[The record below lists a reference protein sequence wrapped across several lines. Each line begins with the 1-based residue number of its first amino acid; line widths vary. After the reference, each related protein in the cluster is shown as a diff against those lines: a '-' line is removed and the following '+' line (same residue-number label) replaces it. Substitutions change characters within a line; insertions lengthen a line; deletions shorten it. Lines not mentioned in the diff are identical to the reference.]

1 MSNLLLLLKIDLLN
15 TTGIN
20 KVIQGDKKE
29 KVKHLLIVGA
39 ICFAIIMVAIGLYKM
54 CIEMS
59 NALIKI
65 NQMDLL
71 LLIGILGI
79 SGLCLFNTIYKAP
92 AYLYQARDYEILASL
107 PIKDSTVLM
116 SKMIKLMFFNYIYS
130 FMLIII
136 PGLVYYTKTQVSL
149 TFLIYIV
156 LMYIVAPFIP
166 IVLAS
171 VISYFLGKIAS
182 RSKYKNG
189 ILIISSI
196 VVFLIVMYG
205 SYNMDKIVVNV
216 SKNSESIIEVAEKI
230 YPLTY
235 YFIDGLKNTNIISI
249 SIFLGVSVL
258 VFGAFIMVFSRGFN
272 NISSNMCENHKKDN
286 YEVKKIL
293 KKSSPTKALLNKE
306 IKRYLSSY
314 IYVLNTSIGMIILI
328 VLAIGILVMGQE
340 KIAQIM
346 KICAQTDIFNI
357 QITGMIIFCILMS
370 CTTNSSISLEGKNI
384 WILKTSPLDEM
395 DILKSKIYLN
405 ILLIL
410 PISIISILAIGL
422 KLNFDFEYIITM
434 IILIFECSI
443 LTSLYG
449 LYINLLYPKL
459 DYISETEV
467 VKRSM
472 SSMICAFS
480 GILYIVLYA
489 AIYYFVEIKFIS
501 VLILGIIITGMIDIV
516 LWKLINT
523 KGIKMFK
530 ELC

>member
-20 KVIQGDKKE
+20 NIIQGDKKE
-29 KVKHLLIVGA
+29 KAKYLSIVVS

-54 CIEMS
+54 CIEIS

-65 NQMDLL
+65 NHMDLL

-92 AYLYQARDYEILASL
+92 SYLYQARDYEILASL
-107 PIKDSTVLM
+107 PIKDSTVLI
-116 SKMIKLMFFNYIYS
+116 SKMIKLMFSNYIYS

-136 PGLVYYTKTQVSL
+136 PGLVYYSKTQVSL
-149 TFLIYIV
+149 TFLIYLV

-205 SYNMDKIVVNV
+205 SYNLDKIVVNV

-258 VFGAFIMVFSRGFN
+258 
-272 NISSNMCENHKKDN
+272 
-286 YEVKKIL
+286 
-293 KKSSPTKALLNKE
+293 
-306 IKRYLSSY
+306 
-314 IYVLNTSIGMIILI
+314 
-328 VLAIGILVMGQE
+328 
-340 KIAQIM
+340 
-346 KICAQTDIFNI
+346 
-357 QITGMIIFCILMS
+357 
-370 CTTNSSISLEGKNI
+370 
-384 WILKTSPLDEM
+384 
-395 DILKSKIYLN
+395 
-405 ILLIL
+405 
-410 PISIISILAIGL
+410 
-422 KLNFDFEYIITM
+422 
-434 IILIFECSI
+434 
-443 LTSLYG
+443 
-449 LYINLLYPKL
+449 
-459 DYISETEV
+459 
-467 VKRSM
+467 
-472 SSMICAFS
+472 
-480 GILYIVLYA
+480 
-489 AIYYFVEIKFIS
+489 
-501 VLILGIIITGMIDIV
+501 
-516 LWKLINT
+516 
-523 KGIKMFK
+523 
-530 ELC
+530 